1 MVAPDLSTATWRRS
15 SRSTS
20 NANCVEVAFV
30 DATWRRSSW
39 SSNTAN
45 CVEVAVAGQ
54 AVGIRDSK
62 DPDGPV
68 LVLPAAAWAHF
79 VAAISSGR
87 LG

>member
-1 MVAPDLSTATWRRS
+1 MVVLDLSTATWRRSSRSTATSNCVEVAFVDATWRRS

-20 NANCVEVAFV
+20 NANCVEVA
-30 DATWRRSSW
+30 
-39 SSNTAN
+39 
-45 CVEVAVAGQ
+45 VAGP
-54 AVGIRDSK
+54 AVGVRDSK

-79 VAAISSGR
+79 VAATSSDR